1 MLVFWLGLVVCMEQI
16 NQNNDSRTVVQG
28 NKLIVSTSNAMKTNQ
43 LKILYFLMSCI
54 KREDEIFFPIEVDYK
69 TLLMI
74 IDYDVSK
81 GGKKTYL
88 TELLEDMANKSY
100 YLYAKDRITVYP
112 WFGAI
117 QIDRDVNTGRVV
129 FKFNEDLSKY
139 LLQQTRNFTQYQY
152 GFISAMTSSHA
163 IKLYNLLRSFEF
175 CGTAEFTLTKFR
187 QAMNFLNTKSG
198 DDKYKDYK
206 SLSKYVLADAVQK
219 INSSTDITIQ
229 YEPIKSSEDRRK
241 VVGVRFSITHNSSAL
256 AMNVPQI
263 DTTLVENDGF
273 DRPVRRVTLHDD
285 K

>member
-1 MLVFWLGLVVCMEQI
+1 MKPTTQA
-16 NQNNDSRTVVQG
+16 NDTRTVIQG
-28 NKLIVSTSNAMKTNQ
+28 NKLIVSASNAMKTNQ

-54 KREDEIFFPIEVDYK
+54 NREDELFFPIEVDYK
-69 TLLMI
+69 TLLSV

-88 TELLEDMANKSY
+88 TELLEDMASKSY

-117 QIDRDVNTGRVV
+117 QIDRDVDTGRVV

-152 GFISAMTSSHA
+152 GFISSMTSSHA

-175 CGTAEFTLTKFR
+175 CGVAEFTLTKFR

-229 YEPIKSSEDRRK
+229 YEPIKSLEDRRK
-241 VVGVRFSITHNSSAL
+241 VVGVRFFITHNSSAL
-256 AMNVPQI
+256 AVNVPKI
-263 DTTLVENDGF
+263 DAALVENDGF
-273 DRPVRRVTLHDD
+273 DRPVRRVTLRDEQ
-285 K
+285 

>member
-1 MLVFWLGLVVCMEQI
+1 MSSSGVGFCMKPTTQA
-16 NQNNDSRTVVQG
+16 NDTRTVIQG
-28 NKLIVSTSNAMKTNQ
+28 NKLIVSASNAMKTNQ

-54 KREDEIFFPIEVDYK
+54 NREDELFFPIEVDYK
-69 TLLMI
+69 TLLSV

-88 TELLEDMANKSY
+88 TELLEDMASKSY

-117 QIDRDVNTGRVV
+117 QIDRDVDTGRVV

-152 GFISAMTSSHA
+152 GFISSMTSSHA

-175 CGTAEFTLTKFR
+175 CGVAEFTLTKFR

-229 YEPIKSSEDRRK
+229 YEPIKSLEDRRK
-241 VVGVRFSITHNSSAL
+241 VVGVRFFITHNSSAL
-256 AMNVPQI
+256 AVNVPKI
-263 DTTLVENDGF
+263 DAALVENDGF
-273 DRPVRRVTLHDD
+273 DRPVRRVTLRDEQ
-285 K
+285 